1 MELIDKYWNKFGFVE
16 LEEIRIVRK
25 IKQKTGMSAGL
36 IFTSLTILLIIM
48 ALQARGRAIIE
59 YLTTYVYPAYKTYKS
74 MANHDRKAQV
84 RWLDYWIIYAFFYS
98 FDHILKELFGMPGK
112 FCIAKVIILN
122 MMHLIGNNSIAYVF
136 DRLIEPT
143 FDMCDRRF
151 GGLVDWFD
159 NTIMKDYKAY
169 DKVK

>member
-1 MELIDKYWNKFGFVE
+1 M
-16 LEEIRIVRK
+16 RIVRK

-36 IFTSLTILLIIM
+36 IVTSLIVLFIIM
-48 ALQARGRAIIE
+48 AQQARGRAIIE

-74 MANHDRKAQV
+74 MANHDGKAQV
-84 RWLDYWIIYAFFYS
+84 RWLDYWIIYAFLYS
-98 FDHILKELFGMPGK
+98 IDNMLKELFGMPGM
-112 FCIAKVIILN
+112 FSIAKVIILN
-122 MMHLIGNNSIAYVF
+122 MMHLRGNKSIEYVS
-136 DRLIEPT
+136 DRFIKPT

-159 NTIMKDYKAY
+159 NAIMKDYKAY